1 MWKVLERLYDKLTEI
16 FRKIIVPS
24 VPEYLFGCGV
34 NQQVHV
40 VVGKSR
46 QYSNLQTKWY
56 HKLSSH
62 ACMWVSHPHFVLSL
76 IFLLS
81 FPFLLVGLS
90 FLARS
95 KSLSLSCYRCI
106 FVSLIPSDNHF
117 KEVSTFMLACSMI
130 FWLLWYPLRPTLDQA
145 STTIKKSISLN
156 KKLFDFWIQPWKKR
170 SCLLKGSLVFPWMGS
185 SLSMAQCLQSRPLAI
200 NVWKA
205 TKSQNLHDNGYTT
218 QNCMTSW
225 LTTDLGQRLLDVDCS
240 S

>member
-145 STTIKKSISLN
+145 STTRKVYIFEQEVIRLLNPALEKKELSFEREFSVPMN
-156 KKLFDFWIQPWKKR
+156 GIQP
-170 SCLLKGSLVFPWMGS
+170 V
-185 SLSMAQCLQSRPLAI
+185 
-200 NVWKA
+200 
-205 TKSQNLHDNGYTT
+205 NGTV
-218 QNCMTSW
+218 SA
-225 LTTDLGQRLLDVDCS
+225 V
-240 S
+240 